1 YCGRVL
7 HAYPGRG
14 EFLGCGRPDFEVFQE
29 IKYMHTADDTVLN
42 TTMTLCRREE
52 DENGFLWFP
61 PWLNDLIC
69 PDFVS
74 EWLSHSL
81 PYHFVAGRVDAN
93 IETLAINVISKLL
106 SSPSSPSNQIVANCT
121 LLACVMVGAQFD
133 KKDVARIDKSSALP
147 RLAESLLAQ
156 FQKALWTC
164 DGGNIGRDST
174 GVARRAWNLLKVI
187 CRILELTQNYYCIPS
202 IHTMRNL
209 DVCRKIYSRARL
221 SEQNALQ
228 NALHFTFAAARVS
241 RDPAW
246 LWDTYSEFGWTGDS
260 HSPEDFD
267 WLVDYLDYI
276 DYDYETAYDIL
287 LLLGVT
293 KVRCSPAKQH
303 QFIESLITCMNSDMP
318 HKLRHAAL
326 CAAHSAR
333 EEIASI
339 DTIDDTRLRDMVL
352 TKFSPAILSAVRPQP
367 GATSADDDPD
377 RFFHHDRDLCYLELV
392 FALARNP
399 NWHPHLCG
407 DSHIDRCISIIADCC
422 FNSHAFYL
430 AGIFLRI
437 APDHTSVTSLDSI
450 TERQWWDVMSNAWF
464 GVYDIIDDIHC
475 FELLPVL
482 VEGTRKYMQIASE
495 RDLEWLIRNVDCV
508 LQTLE
513 RRDSEQG
520 EGEGVTI
527 AVKELRTV
535 ASDMLEKLVDSKG
548 VISP

>member
-1 YCGRVL
+1 
-7 HAYPGRG
+7 
-14 EFLGCGRPDFEVFQE
+14 
-29 IKYMHTADDTVLN
+29 
-42 TTMTLCRREE
+42 
-52 DENGFLWFP
+52 
-61 PWLNDLIC
+61 
-69 PDFVS
+69 

-81 PYHFVAGRVDAN
+81 PYHFVTGRVDAN
-93 IETLAINVISKLL
+93 IETRAINVISKLL

-164 DGGNIGRDST
+164 DGGNIDRDST

-209 DVCRKIYSRARL
+209 DVCRKIYSRARS
-221 SEQNALQ
+221 SEQNHPWAMPDALR

-241 RDPAW
+241 RDPAQ
-246 LWDTYSEFGWTGDS
+246 LWYTYSEFRWTGDS

-276 DYDYETAYDIL
+276 DCDDHETAYDIL
-287 LLLGVT
+287 LLLGVM

-303 QFIESLITCMNSDMP
+303 QFIEGLIACMNSDMP

-326 CAAHSAR
+326 RAAHSAQ
-333 EEIASI
+333 EEMASI
-339 DTIDDTRLRDMVL
+339 DTIDDASLRDMVL

-377 RFFHHDRDLCYLELV
+377 CFFHHDRDLCYLELV

-407 DSHIDRCISIIADCC
+407 DSHIDRCISIIADCH
-422 FNSHAFYL
+422 FVLHAFYL
-430 AGIFLRI
+430 AGILLRI
-437 APDHTSVTSLDSI
+437 APDHTSVTSLNSI
-450 TERQWWDVMSNAWF
+450 TERQWWDVMRNAWF
-464 GVYDIIDDIHC
+464 GVYHTTDDIHC

-482 VEGTRKYMQIASE
+482 VEGTKKYMQIASE
-495 RDLEWLIRNVDCV
+495 WDLEGLIGSVSHV

-513 RRDSEQG
+513 GRDSEQG
-520 EGEGVTI
+520 GGEGVAI

-535 ASDMLEKLVDSKG
+535 ASDMLEKLIKSKEA
-548 VISP
+548 ISP